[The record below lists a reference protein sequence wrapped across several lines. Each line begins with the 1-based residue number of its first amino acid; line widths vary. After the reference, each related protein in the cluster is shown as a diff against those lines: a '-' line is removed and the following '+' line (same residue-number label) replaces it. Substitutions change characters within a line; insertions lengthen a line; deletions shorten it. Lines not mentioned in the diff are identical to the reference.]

1 VRRRLR
7 APALVLALGCGGLA
21 LWSAGAG
28 GQQSPPARPGAGAA
42 LAERGRALYARSC
55 LICHGADLRGVR
67 GRGPSLVGAGAA
79 AVDFYVS
86 TGRMPISD
94 PTAEPE
100 RADPQYPRADIDALV
115 AYVGSSGGPPI
126 PRVNAAAGDVAR
138 GKESFTENCAGCH
151 QVMGKGGIVVGAQ
164 VPAISDVPAV
174 QIGEAVRIGPYL
186 MPVFDERRLPA
197 AEVDDIAAYARYT
210 AAPADRGGWG
220 IGNLGPVPE
229 GLVTW
234 LLAGVALLG
243 IVRLLGERAR

>member
-1 VRRRLR
+1 MRRRLR
-7 APALVLALGCGGLA
+7 AAALVLALGCGGLA
-21 LWSAGAG
+21 LWSAAAG
-28 GQQSPPARPGAGAA
+28 GRQPPPARAGADPA
-42 LAERGRALYARSC
+42 PAARGRALYARSC
-55 LICHGADLRGVR
+55 VVCHGEDLRGVR
-67 GRGPSLVGAGAA
+67 GRGPSLVGVGAA

-86 TGRMPISD
+86 TGRMPMSD

-100 RADPQYPRADIDALV
+100 RADPQYPRRDVAALV
-115 AYVGSSGGPPI
+115 AYVGSFGGPPI
-126 PRVNAAAGDVAR
+126 PRVDAASGDVAR

-186 MPVFDERRLPA
+186 MPRFDEKRLPPS
-197 AEVDDIAAYARYT
+197 ELNDIAAYARST
-210 AAPADRGGWG
+210 AAPDDRGGWG